1 MKSTNYSISKT
12 PTTQETISPALM
24 KPKNLELQVNFKNR
38 LIDKGSNRISKI
50 EYIIY
55 SSKVNLC
62 LIIYWFIS
70 DADLGI
76 ERDIFLYRSYLALK
90 KYGIVR
96 DEIKAGSPDLLLPL
110 KTLAAYL
117 SAGEG
122 SKKVSTILLG
132 CIWDM
137 IGRWIRF

>member
-1 MKSTNYSISKT
+1 M
-12 PTTQETISPALM
+12 
-24 KPKNLELQVNFKNR
+24 
-38 LIDKGSNRISKI
+38 
-50 EYIIY
+50 
-55 SSKVNLC
+55 
-62 LIIYWFIS
+62 
-70 DADLGI
+70 GI

-110 KTLAAYL
+110 KSLAAYL

-137 IGRWIRF
+137 IVKLSNVQLTGNE